1 MHIVN
6 CLHPRYVT
14 NLQTGEKVRV
24 RCGKCAAC
32 LNAKAKFWIN
42 KLLKENEHNRYAFM
56 VNLTYDNENVP
67 SLIYKPNLDA
77 VVYKN
82 RTLDLCIPFS
92 DLISLI
98 NEQYLS
104 PYANESLDSYASR
117 LKDQKRKDLEYL
129 VSKIKSSIGFTYLL
143 F

>member
-6 CLHPRYVT
+6 CFHPRYVT

-32 LNAKAKFWIN
+32 LNVKAKFWIN
-42 KLLKENEHNRYAFM
+42 KLLQENEHNRFAFI

-67 SLIYKPNLDA
+67 SLIYDKNLDS

-82 RTLDLCIPFS
+82 RALGLCIPFS
-92 DLISLI
+92 
-98 NEQYLS
+98 EQQTGK
-104 PYANESLDSYASR
+104 P
-117 LKDQKRKDLEYL
+117 K
-129 VSKIKSSIGFTYLL
+129 G
-143 F
+143 